1 MKTNREKNQ
10 EHDAKELA
18 KIRPKEPQYNYKPL
32 EDVIRQ
38 WVVNN
43 KWVDFRSSVG
53 RGPCLTQKI
62 RIIEDIILNTSNP
75 TAGAVA
81 QWDS

>member
-43 KWVDFRSSVG
+43 K
-53 RGPCLTQKI
+53 
-62 RIIEDIILNTSNP
+62 
-75 TAGAVA
+75 
-81 QWDS
+81 